1 MPFRFVEKENTDGL
15 PDGLSEEEFQKI
27 ITSALADKVVELVRE
42 ALDEQ
47 LFIIQENGV
56 RVCRLTGKIVDP
68 ETDRPRGKK

>member
-1 MPFRFVEKENTDGL
+1 VPFRYGDENENVL
-15 PDGLSEEEFQKI
+15 PDGLSEDEFRKLI
-27 ITSALADKVVELVRE
+27 VAAVADGVVEMLQK